1 MSESIDDPRKQIF
14 CSKPWTSFEVEHDG
28 TVSPCCMAKVACGN
42 VNSNSISELWNG
54 EGFRYFRQKMAS
66 GEWQDVCRPEC
77 PRLRGSIDDSV
88 FPQQDTFSAN
98 YIKNQAEI
106 ASRAVV
112 LESWPRIWKTT
123 ASTFCNLDCVM
134 CYQDRNDLRA
144 LPENFFEQ
152 MEILYPFMQE
162 VQVIGGEPFA
172 IKRLRSL
179 LADFP
184 KERFPDARFAI
195 VSNGTVHDPKTIDI
209 VRRLNVSWMSISV
222 DAATAPTYARIR
234 RGGDFENTM
243 TGVRKWIALG
253 REKGFFVHLAFCV
266 MRDNVTE
273 MPAFAELGRELGA
286 DVLFGRVSRAFYADT
301 GQDAIDE
308 DAFRSALALTKSVV
322 APPAPMPLANLTL
335 SSLS

>member
-1 MSESIDDPRKQIF
+1 MSERIDDPRNQIF

-42 VNSNSISELWNG
+42 VNVNSISELWNG
-54 EGFRYFRQKMAS
+54 EGFRYFRQKMAN
-66 GEWQDVCRPEC
+66 GEWKDVCRPEC
-77 PRLRGSIDDSV
+77 PRLRGSIDDSAV
-88 FPQQDTFSAN
+88 PQQDTFGAN

-106 ASRAVV
+106 AKRAVV

-172 IKRLRSL
+172 IKRLRTL
-179 LADFP
+179 LAEFP

-243 TGVRKWIALG
+243 TGARKWIALG
-253 REKGFFVHLAFCV
+253 KEKGFCVHLAFCV

-286 DVLFGRVSRAFYADT
+286 DVLFGRVSHAFDST
-301 GQDAIDE
+301 SGQDAIDE
-308 DAFRSALALTKSVV
+308 DAFRSALALTRSIV